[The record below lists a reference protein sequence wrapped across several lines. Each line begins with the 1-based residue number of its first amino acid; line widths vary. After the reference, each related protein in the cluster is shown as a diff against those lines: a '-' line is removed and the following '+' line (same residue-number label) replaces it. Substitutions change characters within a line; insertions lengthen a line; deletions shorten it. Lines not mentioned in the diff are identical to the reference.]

1 MADIRN
7 VIGTGSRESFTFR
20 PSTADELI
28 RIYKIDGCIGDTEL
42 KRIQIEEGR
51 RATDFVTP
59 QYVESQVS
67 GLFKDLR
74 DIRVEIKDENS
85 DTWSKIRA
93 NSEAGLIEYHKGNL
107 MSSLGISPQQH
118 IQAFEDKISGDYAT
132 FEQRLNGMQTN
143 IRNGADE
150 YTNTQLAKLRQTEIK
165 NLDGRISTATQTLDV
180 HATRLENAE
189 GTISNNTQT
198 IEGFNRSVS
207 DLNGRLTSVSESID
221 GIRTTIK
228 DEANRYTDTKVADM
242 QQTVIENI
250 DGRISTVNQN
260 LDQYSVRLRDAE
272 GTISSHTQTLQ
283 GFQNKLEDAEGNIS
297 SNTQLING
305 FNRRVEDVD
314 GRLTQVSETIDGV
327 ETKIVNQANKYTD
340 TKLADLRRT
349 ELKDIEGN
357 VSSMEQSIENFR
369 QTLATAS
376 GDVSQVEQTIRGIRE
391 EFQSA
396 DRTLESRFN
405 RTLSGAETRI
415 KDSANSYTDTEL
427 ASMRETLIESVDGK
441 VSKVTQSLER
451 YESRLENAEGSIS
464 NNTQLINGFNR
475 EVSNVDN
482 RITRVAETIDGV
494 RTTVKN
500 QAEQYTDTALA
511 NLKRTEIKNIQGS
524 VSEMEQ
530 SIENF
535 RQTLRTASGDVS
547 QVEQTI
553 RGIREDFEAAD
564 REVQASFERTLNGME
579 TRIKNS
585 NESYTDTA
593 IAGLKQTEI
602 ESLDGRVTTAT
613 QTVDGFS
620 RRIRDAEGAISSVR
634 QSVQGFDQRIQG
646 VEGSYSQLSQTVGGL
661 TTTVHGHNGLQSRVT
676 QLADQLSSKVSS
688 DDFSTHLSQ
697 YSDTIWAAVR
707 SRVPSSS
714 GKMTGKEII
723 SAIRLDTSG
732 VKISGSKV
740 QITGETSIDNA
751 VIKSGHI
758 HSLNADK
765 ITTGTLNAARVRVIN
780 LDANNITGNKTHF
793 VQSNWNNINDRVQIT
808 SAGIEMIN
816 SGAWRKTIYTATG
829 LEMFRGRGAGDNAG
843 VIGYFKGSDYHA
855 NDEEYFMDGFGD
867 HHTIGIGA
875 YGQIALGTSNE
886 PSVRKFEPKMV
897 INQKYDGIQTNKI
910 AALKTEA
917 GFTISAGTA
926 RGEWASIIGG
936 SLNGRNRLTFA
947 QSIATLEA
955 NDKLDFYA
963 SAGARV
969 MRLTY
974 KSVDINGSIKYSSD
988 ARLKTNIKKSK
999 QNSLSQIL
1007 NIEYTN
1013 FDWKDG
1019 STNQFGFIAQ
1029 QVQQSASELITTDSE
1044 DYLRYDETRYVHTIG
1059 HALQQSHEQLLERI
1073 ENLEEENKKLKEQLD
1088 EAV

>member
-1 MADIRN
+1 MINIRG
-7 VIGTGSRESFTFR
+7 VRGLDRRESFTFT
-20 PSTADELI
+20 PSAADELI

-150 YTNTQLAKLRQTEIK
+150 YTDTELAKLRQTEIK
-165 NLDGRISTATQTLDV
+165 NLDGRVSTATQTLDA

-260 LDQYSVRLRDAE
+260 LDQYSVRLRNAE
-272 GTISSHTQTLQ
+272 GTVSSHTQMLQ
-283 GFQNKLEDAEGNIS
+283 GFQNKLENAEGNIS

-314 GRLTQVSETIDGV
+314 GRITQINETIDGV
-327 ETKIVNQANKYTD
+327 ETKIVDRANQYTD

-369 QTLATAS
+369 QTLRTAS
-376 GDVSQVEQTIRGIRE
+376 GNVSQVEQTIRGIRE

-396 DRTLESRFN
+396 DR
-405 RTLSGAETRI
+405 
-415 KDSANSYTDTEL
+415 
-427 ASMRETLIESVDGK
+427 
-441 VSKVTQSLER
+441 
-451 YESRLENAEGSIS
+451 
-464 NNTQLINGFNR
+464 
-475 EVSNVDN
+475 
-482 RITRVAETIDGV
+482 
-494 RTTVKN
+494 
-500 QAEQYTDTALA
+500 
-511 NLKRTEIKNIQGS
+511 
-524 VSEMEQ
+524 
-530 SIENF
+530 
-535 RQTLRTASGDVS
+535 
-547 QVEQTI
+547 
-553 RGIREDFEAAD
+553 
-564 REVQASFERTLNGME
+564 EVQASFERTLEGME
-579 TRIKNS
+579 TRIKNA

-602 ESLDGRVTTAT
+602 KSLDGRVTTAT
-613 QTVDGFS
+613 QTVNGFS
-620 RRIRDAEGAISSVR
+620 RRIQNAEGAINTVR
-634 QSVQGFDQRIQG
+634 ENVQGYERRIQG

-661 TTTVHGHNGLQSRVT
+661 TTTIHGYNGLQSRVT
-676 QLADQLSSKVSS
+676 QLADQLSTKVSS
-688 DDFSTHLSQ
+688 SDFSTLIRQ
-697 YSDTIWAAVR
+697 NDRTIWTAIKDEASKEVI
-707 SRVPSSS
+707 SSINLSPAGTRIS
-714 GKMTGKEII
+714 GK
-723 SAIRLDTSG
+723 
-732 VKISGSKV
+732 KV
-740 QITGETSIDNA
+740 HITGQTLINDA

-758 HSLNADK
+758 QSLDADK

-780 LDANNITGNKTHF
+780 LDANNITGNKTRF
-793 VQSNWNNINDRVQIT
+793 VQSTWNNINDRVQIT
-808 SAGIEMIN
+808 SAGIEMVN

-843 VIGYFKGSDYHA
+843 VIGYFKGSDEYA
-855 NDEEYFMDGFGD
+855 SDDEYYMEGFGD

-875 YGQIALGTSNE
+875 YGQIALGTSDKPNI
-886 PSVRKFEPKMV
+886 RKFSPHMV
-897 INQKYDGIQTNKI
+897 ISYGFEGIQTNKI
-910 AALKTEA
+910 AALKTQA
-917 GFTISAGTA
+917 GFHIDAGTA
-926 RGEWASIIGG
+926 RGEWASILGG

-988 ARLKTNIKKSK
+988 ARLKTNIQKSN
-999 QNSLSQIL
+999 QNSLSQIM

-1019 STNQFGFIAQ
+1019 QANQFGFIAQ
-1029 QVQQSASELITTDSE
+1029 QVLQSASELITTDSE

-1073 ENLEEENKKLKEQLD
+1073 ENLEEENELLKELLD
-1088 EAV
+1088 EEV

>member
-1 MADIRN
+1 MINIRG
-7 VIGTGSRESFTFR
+7 VRGLDRRESFTFT
-20 PSTADELI
+20 PSAADELI

-85 DTWSKIRA
+85 DTWGKIRA

-132 FEQRLNGMQTN
+132 FEQRLNGIQTN
-143 IRNGADE
+143 IRNGANE
-150 YTNTQLAKLRQTEIK
+150 YTDTQLANLRQTEIQS
-165 NLDGRISTATQTLDV
+165 LDGRISTATQTLDAY
-180 HATRLENAE
+180 ATRLQGVE
-189 GTISNNTQT
+189 GSVSNNTQT

-207 DLNGRLTSVSESID
+207 DLNGRLTSVSESIE
-221 GIRTTIK
+221 GIKTTIK

-260 LDQYSVRLRDAE
+260 LDQYSVRLRNAE
-272 GTISSHTQTLQ
+272 GTVSSHTQTLK
-283 GFQNKLEDAEGNIS
+283 GFQNKLENAEGNIS

-327 ETKIVNQANKYTD
+327 ETKIVNRANQYTD

-369 QTLATAS
+369 QTLRTTS
-376 GDVSQVEQTIRGIRE
+376 GNVSQVEQTIRGIRE

-396 DRTLESRFN
+396 D
-405 RTLSGAETRI
+405 
-415 KDSANSYTDTEL
+415 K
-427 ASMRETLIESVDGK
+427 
-441 VSKVTQSLER
+441 
-451 YESRLENAEGSIS
+451 
-464 NNTQLINGFNR
+464 
-475 EVSNVDN
+475 
-482 RITRVAETIDGV
+482 
-494 RTTVKN
+494 
-500 QAEQYTDTALA
+500 
-511 NLKRTEIKNIQGS
+511 
-524 VSEMEQ
+524 
-530 SIENF
+530 
-535 RQTLRTASGDVS
+535 
-547 QVEQTI
+547 
-553 RGIREDFEAAD
+553 
-564 REVQASFERTLNGME
+564 EVQASFERTLEGME
-579 TRIKNS
+579 TRIKNA

-602 ESLDGRVTTAT
+602 KSLDGRVTTAT
-613 QTVDGFS
+613 QTVNGFS
-620 RRIRDAEGAISSVR
+620 RRIQNAEGAINTVR
-634 QSVQGFDQRIQG
+634 ENVQGYERRIQG

-676 QLADQLSSKVSS
+676 QLADQLSTKVSS

-723 SAIRLDTSG
+723 SAIRLDRSG
-732 VKISGSKV
+732 VKISGSKI
-740 QITGETSIDNA
+740 QITGDTYIDNG
-751 VIKSGHI
+751 VIKNGHI
-758 HSLNADK
+758 QSLNADK

-780 LDANNITGNKTHF
+780 LDANNITGNKTNF

-855 NDEEYFMDGFGD
+855 SDEEYFMDGFGD

-886 PSVRKFEPKMV
+886 PNVRKFNPQMV
-897 INQKYDGIQTNKI
+897 VSYGFEGIQTNKI
-910 AALKTEA
+910 APLKTQSGFHLQA
-917 GFTISAGTA
+917 GNA
-926 RGEWASIIGG
+926 RGEWASILAG

-988 ARLKTNIKKSK
+988 ARLKTNIQKSK
-999 QNSLSQIL
+999 QNSLNQIM
-1007 NIEYTN
+1007 NIEYAN

-1019 STNQFGFIAQ
+1019 SKHQFGFIAQ

-1073 ENLEEENKKLKEQLD
+1073 ENLEEENELLKEKLN

>member
-1 MADIRN
+1 MVNIRG
-7 VIGTGSRESFTFR
+7 VRGLDRRESFTFT
-20 PSTADELI
+20 PSAADELI
-28 RIYKIDGCIGDTEL
+28 RIYKIDGCIGDTKL
-42 KRIQIEEGR
+42 KNIQIEEGR

-143 IRNGADE
+143 IRNDANE
-150 YTNTQLAKLRQTEIK
+150 YTETQLANLRQTEIQS
-165 NLDGRISTATQTLDV
+165 LDGRISTATQTLDA

-207 DLNGRLTSVSESID
+207 DLNGRLTSVSESIE
-221 GIRTTIK
+221 GIKTTIK

-260 LDQYSVRLRDAE
+260 LDQYSVRLRNAE
-272 GTISSHTQTLQ
+272 GTVSSHTQTLK
-283 GFQNKLEDAEGNIS
+283 GFQNKLENAEGNIS

-327 ETKIVNQANKYTD
+327 ETKIVNRANQYTD

-369 QTLATAS
+369 QTLRTTS
-376 GDVSQVEQTIRGIRE
+376 GNVSQVEQTIRGIRE

-396 DRTLESRFN
+396 DR
-405 RTLSGAETRI
+405 
-415 KDSANSYTDTEL
+415 
-427 ASMRETLIESVDGK
+427 
-441 VSKVTQSLER
+441 
-451 YESRLENAEGSIS
+451 
-464 NNTQLINGFNR
+464 
-475 EVSNVDN
+475 
-482 RITRVAETIDGV
+482 
-494 RTTVKN
+494 
-500 QAEQYTDTALA
+500 
-511 NLKRTEIKNIQGS
+511 
-524 VSEMEQ
+524 
-530 SIENF
+530 
-535 RQTLRTASGDVS
+535 
-547 QVEQTI
+547 
-553 RGIREDFEAAD
+553 
-564 REVQASFERTLNGME
+564 EVQASFERTLEGME
-579 TRIKNS
+579 TRIKNA

-602 ESLDGRVTTAT
+602 KSLDGRVTTAT
-613 QTVDGFS
+613 QTVNGFS
-620 RRIRDAEGAISSVR
+620 RRIQNAEGAINTVR
-634 QSVQGFDQRIQG
+634 ENVQGYERRIQG

-661 TTTVHGHNGLQSRVT
+661 TTTIHGYNGLQSRVT
-676 QLADQLSSKVSS
+676 QLADQLSTKVSS

-723 SAIRLDTSG
+723 SAIRLDRSG
-732 VKISGSKV
+732 VKISGSKI
-740 QITGETSIDNA
+740 QITGDTYIDNG
-751 VIKSGHI
+751 VIKNGHI
-758 HSLNADK
+758 QSLNADK

-780 LDANNITGNKTHF
+780 LDANNITGNKTRF
-793 VQSNWNNINDRVQIT
+793 VQSAWNGINDRVQIT
-808 SAGIEMIN
+808 SAGIEMVN

-843 VIGYFKGSDYHA
+843 VIGYFKGSDEYA
-855 NDEEYFMDGFGD
+855 NDDEYYMEGFGD

-875 YGQIALGTSNE
+875 YGQIALGTSDKPNI
-886 PSVRKFEPKMV
+886 RKFNPHMV
-897 INQKYDGIQTNKI
+897 ISYGFEGIQTNKI
-910 AALKTEA
+910 AALKTQA
-917 GFTISAGTA
+917 GFRLEAGTA
-926 RGEWASIIGG
+926 RGEWASILGG
-936 SLNGRNRLTFA
+936 SLDGRNRLTFA

-955 NDKLDFYA
+955 KDKLDFYA
-963 SAGARV
+963 SSGARV

-988 ARLKTNIKKSK
+988 ARLKTNIQKSK
-999 QNSLSQIL
+999 QNSLSQIM

-1073 ENLEEENKKLKEQLD
+1073 ENLEEENKKLKERLD

>member
-1 MADIRN
+1 MVNIRG
-7 VIGTGSRESFTFR
+7 VRGLDRRESFTFT
-20 PSTADELI
+20 PSAADELI

-150 YTNTQLAKLRQTEIK
+150 YTDTELAKLRQTEIK
-165 NLDGRISTATQTLDV
+165 NLDGRVSTATQTLDA

-189 GTISNNTQT
+189 GAISNNTQT

-260 LDQYSVRLRDAE
+260 LDQYSVRLRNAE
-272 GTISSHTQTLQ
+272 GTVSSHTQTLK
-283 GFQNKLEDAEGNIS
+283 GFQNKLENAEGNIS

-314 GRLTQVSETIDGV
+314 GRITQINETIDGV
-327 ETKIVNQANKYTD
+327 ETKIVNRANQYTD

-369 QTLATAS
+369 QTLRTTS
-376 GDVSQVEQTIRGIRE
+376 GNVSQVEQTIRGIRE

-396 DRTLESRFN
+396 DR
-405 RTLSGAETRI
+405 
-415 KDSANSYTDTEL
+415 
-427 ASMRETLIESVDGK
+427 
-441 VSKVTQSLER
+441 
-451 YESRLENAEGSIS
+451 
-464 NNTQLINGFNR
+464 
-475 EVSNVDN
+475 
-482 RITRVAETIDGV
+482 
-494 RTTVKN
+494 
-500 QAEQYTDTALA
+500 
-511 NLKRTEIKNIQGS
+511 
-524 VSEMEQ
+524 
-530 SIENF
+530 
-535 RQTLRTASGDVS
+535 
-547 QVEQTI
+547 
-553 RGIREDFEAAD
+553 
-564 REVQASFERTLNGME
+564 EVQASFERTLEGME
-579 TRIKNS
+579 TRIKNA

-602 ESLDGRVTTAT
+602 KSLDGRVTTAT
-613 QTVDGFS
+613 QTVNGFS
-620 RRIRDAEGAISSVR
+620 RRIQNAEGAINTVR
-634 QSVQGFDQRIQG
+634 ENVQGYERRIQG

-676 QLADQLSSKVSS
+676 QLADQLSTKVSS

-723 SAIRLDTSG
+723 SAIRLDRSG
-732 VKISGSKV
+732 VKISGSKI
-740 QITGETSIDNA
+740 QITGDTYIDNG
-751 VIKSGHI
+751 VIKNGHI
-758 HSLNADK
+758 QSLNADK

-780 LDANNITGNKTHF
+780 LDANNITGNKTNF

-829 LEMFRGRGAGDNAG
+829 LEMFRGRGAGDNSG
-843 VIGYFKGSDYHA
+843 VIGYFKGSDEYA
-855 NDEEYFMDGFGD
+855 NDDEYYMEGFGD

-875 YGQIALGTSNE
+875 YGQIALGTSDK
-886 PSVRKFEPKMV
+886 PKIRKFNPHMV
-897 INQKYDGIQTNKI
+897 ISYGFEGIQTNKI
-910 AALKTEA
+910 AALKTQA
-917 GFTISAGTA
+917 GFRLEAGTA
-926 RGEWASIIGG
+926 RGEWASILGG
-936 SLNGRNRLTFA
+936 SLDGRNRLTFA

-955 NDKLDFYA
+955 KDKLDFYA
-963 SAGARV
+963 SSGARV

-988 ARLKTNIKKSK
+988 ERLKTNIQKSN
-999 QNSLSQIL
+999 QNSLSQIM
-1007 NIEYTN
+1007 NIEYAN

-1019 STNQFGFIAQ
+1019 SKNQFGFIAQ

-1073 ENLEEENKKLKEQLD
+1073 ENLEEENELLKERLD

>member
-7 VIGTGSRESFTFR
+7 VAGTGSRESFTFR

-28 RIYKIDGCIGDTEL
+28 RVYKIDGCIGDTKL
-42 KRIQIEEGR
+42 KQIQIEEGR
-51 RATDFVTP
+51 RATDFIAP
-59 QYVESQVS
+59 SFVESQVS

-74 DIRVEIKDENS
+74 DIRVRMDDPNS
-85 DTWSKIRA
+85 DLWGQIRA
-93 NSEAGLIEYHKGNL
+93 NNEAWLVDYHNGRL
-107 MSSLGISPQQH
+107 SSRLGISPEQH

-150 YTNTQLAKLRQTEIK
+150 YTDTELAKLRRTEIK
-165 NLDGRISTATQTLDV
+165 NLDGRISTATQTLDA
-180 HATRLENAE
+180 HATRLQGVE
-189 GTISNNTQT
+189 G
-198 IEGFNRSVS
+198 SV
-207 DLNGRLTSVSESID
+207 
-221 GIRTTIK
+221 
-228 DEANRYTDTKVADM
+228 
-242 QQTVIENI
+242 
-250 DGRISTVNQN
+250 
-260 LDQYSVRLRDAE
+260 
-272 GTISSHTQTLQ
+272 SSHTQTLQ

-297 SNTQLING
+297 T
-305 FNRRVEDVD
+305 
-314 GRLTQVSETIDGV
+314 
-327 ETKIVNQANKYTD
+327 
-340 TKLADLRRT
+340 
-349 ELKDIEGN
+349 
-357 VSSMEQSIENFR
+357 
-369 QTLATAS
+369 
-376 GDVSQVEQTIRGIRE
+376 
-391 EFQSA
+391 
-396 DRTLESRFN
+396 
-405 RTLSGAETRI
+405 
-415 KDSANSYTDTEL
+415 
-427 ASMRETLIESVDGK
+427 
-441 VSKVTQSLER
+441 
-451 YESRLENAEGSIS
+451 
-464 NNTQLINGFNR
+464 NTQLINGFNR
-475 EVSNVDN
+475 EVEDVGE
-482 RITRVAETIDGV
+482 RLTRVSETIDGV
-494 RTTVKN
+494 RTTVRDEAN
-500 QAEQYTDTALA
+500 SYTDTELA
-511 NLKRTEIKNIQGS
+511 KLRRTEIKNIQGS
-524 VSEMEQ
+524 VSTMEQ

-535 RQTLRTASGDVS
+535 RQTLRTASGDFS

-564 REVQASFERTLNGME
+564 REVQASFERTLDGME
-579 TRIKNS
+579 TRIKNA

-602 ESLDGRVTTAT
+602 KSLDGRVTTAT
-613 QTVDGFS
+613 QTVNGFS
-620 RRIRDAEGAISSVR
+620 KRIQDAEGAISSVS
-634 QSVQGFDQRIQG
+634 QSVQGFNQRVQG
-646 VEGSYSQLSQTVGGL
+646 VEESYSQLSQTVGGL
-661 TTTVHGHNGLQSRVT
+661 TTTVHGNNGLQSRVT

-751 VIKSGHI
+751 VIRSGHI

-780 LDANNITGNKTHF
+780 LDANNITGNKTKF
-793 VQSNWNNINDRVQIT
+793 VQSTWNNINDRVQIT

-875 YGQIALGTSNE
+875 YGQIALGTGNDTSI
-886 PSVRKFEPKMV
+886 RKFEPKMV

-988 ARLKTNIKKSK
+988 ARLKTNIQKSK
-999 QNSLSQIL
+999 QNSLSQIM
-1007 NIEYTN
+1007 NIEYAN

-1019 STNQFGFIAQ
+1019 SKNQFGFIAQ

-1073 ENLEEENKKLKEQLD
+1073 ENLEEENELLKEKLN

>member
-1 MADIRN
+1 MVNIRG
-7 VIGTGSRESFTFR
+7 VRGLDRRESFTFT
-20 PSTADELI
+20 PSAADELI
-28 RIYKIDGCIGDTEL
+28 RIYKIDGCIGDTKL
-42 KRIQIEEGR
+42 KNIQIEEGR

-143 IRNGADE
+143 IRNDANE
-150 YTNTQLAKLRQTEIK
+150 YTDTQLANLRQTEIQS
-165 NLDGRISTATQTLDV
+165 LDGRISTATQTLDA

-242 QQTVIENI
+242 QQTMIENI

-260 LDQYSVRLRDAE
+260 LDQYSVRLRNAE
-272 GTISSHTQTLQ
+272 GTVSSHTQMLQ
-283 GFQNKLEDAEGNIS
+283 GFQNKLENAEGNIS

-314 GRLTQVSETIDGV
+314 GRITQINETIDGV
-327 ETKIVNQANKYTD
+327 ETKIVNRANQYTD

-369 QTLATAS
+369 QTLRTAS
-376 GDVSQVEQTIRGIRE
+376 GNVSQVEQTIRGIRE

-396 DRTLESRFN
+396 DR
-405 RTLSGAETRI
+405 
-415 KDSANSYTDTEL
+415 
-427 ASMRETLIESVDGK
+427 
-441 VSKVTQSLER
+441 
-451 YESRLENAEGSIS
+451 
-464 NNTQLINGFNR
+464 
-475 EVSNVDN
+475 
-482 RITRVAETIDGV
+482 
-494 RTTVKN
+494 
-500 QAEQYTDTALA
+500 
-511 NLKRTEIKNIQGS
+511 
-524 VSEMEQ
+524 
-530 SIENF
+530 
-535 RQTLRTASGDVS
+535 
-547 QVEQTI
+547 
-553 RGIREDFEAAD
+553 
-564 REVQASFERTLNGME
+564 EVQASFERTLEGME
-579 TRIKNS
+579 TRIKNA

-602 ESLDGRVTTAT
+602 KSLDGRVTTAT
-613 QTVDGFS
+613 QTVNGFS
-620 RRIRDAEGAISSVR
+620 RRIQNAEGAINTVR
-634 QSVQGFDQRIQG
+634 ENVQGYERRIQG

-661 TTTVHGHNGLQSRVT
+661 TTTIHGYNGLQSRVT
-676 QLADQLSSKVSS
+676 QLADQLSTKVSS
-688 DDFSTHLSQ
+688 SDFSTLIRQ
-697 YSDTIWAAVR
+697 NDRTIWTAIKDEASKEVI
-707 SRVPSSS
+707 SSINLSPAGTRIS
-714 GKMTGKEII
+714 GK
-723 SAIRLDTSG
+723 
-732 VKISGSKV
+732 KV
-740 QITGETSIDNA
+740 HITGQTLINDA

-758 HSLNADK
+758 QSLDADK

-780 LDANNITGNKTHF
+780 LDANNITGNKTRF
-793 VQSNWNNINDRVQIT
+793 VQSTWNNINDRVQIT

-843 VIGYFKGSDYHA
+843 VIGYFKGSDEYA
-855 NDEEYFMDGFGD
+855 NDDEYYMEGFGD

-875 YGQIALGTSNE
+875 YGQIALGTSDKPNI
-886 PSVRKFEPKMV
+886 RKFNPHMV
-897 INQKYDGIQTNKI
+897 ISYGFEGIQTNKI
-910 AALKTEA
+910 AALKTQA
-917 GFTISAGTA
+917 GFRLEAGTA
-926 RGEWASIIGG
+926 RGEWASILGG
-936 SLNGRNRLTFA
+936 SLDGRNRLTFA

-955 NDKLDFYA
+955 KDKLDFYA
-963 SAGARV
+963 SSGARV

-988 ARLKTNIKKSK
+988 ARLKTNIQKSN
-999 QNSLSQIL
+999 QNSLNKIL
-1007 NIEYTN
+1007 NIEYAN

-1019 STNQFGFIAQ
+1019 SKNQFGFIAQ

-1073 ENLEEENKKLKEQLD
+1073 ENLEEENELLKEKLN

>member
-1 MADIRN
+1 MAEIRGL
-7 VIGTGSRESFTFR
+7 VGTGQRESFTFR
-20 PSTADELI
+20 PSTADDLI
-28 RIYKIDGCIGDTEL
+28 RVYKIDGCIGDTKL
-42 KRIQIEEGR
+42 KQIQIEEGR
-51 RATDFVTP
+51 RATDFVAP
-59 QYVESQVS
+59 SFVESQVS
-67 GLFKDLR
+67 GLFKNLR
-74 DIRVEIKDENS
+74 DIRVRMDDPNS
-85 DTWSKIRA
+85 DLWGKIHA
-93 NSEAGLIEYHKGNL
+93 NNEALLVEYHNGRL
-107 MSSLGISPQQH
+107 SSKLGISPEQH
-118 IQAFEDKISGDYAT
+118 IQAFRDELSGDYAT

-150 YTNTQLAKLRQTEIK
+150 YTDTELAKLRRTEIQ
-165 NLDGRISTATQTLDV
+165 NLDGRISTATQTLDA
-180 HATRLENAE
+180 HATRLQGVE
-189 GTISNNTQT
+189 G
-198 IEGFNRSVS
+198 SV
-207 DLNGRLTSVSESID
+207 
-221 GIRTTIK
+221 
-228 DEANRYTDTKVADM
+228 
-242 QQTVIENI
+242 
-250 DGRISTVNQN
+250 
-260 LDQYSVRLRDAE
+260 
-272 GTISSHTQTLQ
+272 SSHTQTLQ
-283 GFQNKLEDAEGNIS
+283 VFQNKLEDAEGNIS
-297 SNTQLING
+297 SNTQLIKG
-305 FNRRVEDVD
+305 FNRQVENVD
-314 GRLTQVSETIDGV
+314 GR
-327 ETKIVNQANKYTD
+327 
-340 TKLADLRRT
+340 
-349 ELKDIEGN
+349 
-357 VSSMEQSIENFR
+357 
-369 QTLATAS
+369 
-376 GDVSQVEQTIRGIRE
+376 
-391 EFQSA
+391 
-396 DRTLESRFN
+396 
-405 RTLSGAETRI
+405 
-415 KDSANSYTDTEL
+415 
-427 ASMRETLIESVDGK
+427 
-441 VSKVTQSLER
+441 VTQ
-451 YESRLENAEGSIS
+451 
-464 NNTQLINGFNR
+464 
-475 EVSNVDN
+475 
-482 RITRVAETIDGV
+482 VAETIDGV

-553 RGIREDFEAAD
+553 RGIKEEFEAAD
-564 REVQASFERTLNGME
+564 REVQASFERTLEGME
-579 TRIKNS
+579 TRIKKDTA
-585 NESYTDTA
+585 SYTDTA
-593 IAGLKQTEI
+593 IADLKQTEI

-707 SRVPSSS
+707 NRVPSSS
-714 GKMTGKEII
+714 GKMTGSEII
-723 SAIRLDTSG
+723 SAIRLDRSG
-732 VKISGSKV
+732 VKISGSKI
-740 QITGETSIDNA
+740 QITGDTSIDSA
-751 VIKSGHI
+751 VIKNSHI
-758 HSLNADK
+758 ASLNADK
-765 ITTGTLNAARVRVIN
+765 ITAGTLNAARVRVIN
-780 LDANNITGNKTHF
+780 LDANNITGNKTNF

-829 LEMFRGRGAGDNAG
+829 LEMYRGRGAGDNAG
-843 VIGYFKGSDYHA
+843 VIGYFKGSEYHA
-855 NDEEYFMDGFGD
+855 SDEEYFMDGFGD

-875 YGQIALGTSNE
+875 YGQIALGTGNDTSIK
-886 PSVRKFEPKMV
+886 KFEPKMV
-897 INQKYDGIQTNKI
+897 INQKFDGIQTNKI

-1073 ENLEEENKKLKEQLD
+1073 ENLEEENELLKERLD

>member
-1 MADIRN
+1 MAEIRG
-7 VIGTGSRESFTFR
+7 VVGTGRRESFTFT
-20 PSTADELI
+20 PSAADELI

-51 RATDFVTP
+51 RATDFIAP
-59 QYVESQVS
+59 SFVESQVS

-74 DIRVEIKDENS
+74 DIRVRMD
-85 DTWSKIRA
+85 DP
-93 NSEAGLIEYHKGNL
+93 NSELWGKIHANNEALLVEYHNGRL
-107 MSSLGISPQQH
+107 SSRLGISPEQH
-118 IQAFEDKISGDYAT
+118 IQAFRDELSGDYAT

-150 YTNTQLAKLRQTEIK
+150 YTDTELAKLRRTEIQ
-165 NLDGRISTATQTLDV
+165 NLDGRISTATQTLDA
-180 HATRLENAE
+180 HATRLQGVE
-189 GTISNNTQT
+189 G
-198 IEGFNRSVS
+198 SV
-207 DLNGRLTSVSESID
+207 
-221 GIRTTIK
+221 
-228 DEANRYTDTKVADM
+228 
-242 QQTVIENI
+242 
-250 DGRISTVNQN
+250 
-260 LDQYSVRLRDAE
+260 
-272 GTISSHTQTLQ
+272 SSHTQTLQ
-283 GFQNKLEDAEGNIS
+283 VFQNKLEDAEGNIS
-297 SNTQLING
+297 SNTQLIKG
-305 FNRRVEDVD
+305 FNRQVENVD
-314 GRLTQVSETIDGV
+314 GR
-327 ETKIVNQANKYTD
+327 
-340 TKLADLRRT
+340 
-349 ELKDIEGN
+349 
-357 VSSMEQSIENFR
+357 
-369 QTLATAS
+369 
-376 GDVSQVEQTIRGIRE
+376 
-391 EFQSA
+391 
-396 DRTLESRFN
+396 
-405 RTLSGAETRI
+405 
-415 KDSANSYTDTEL
+415 
-427 ASMRETLIESVDGK
+427 
-441 VSKVTQSLER
+441 VTQ
-451 YESRLENAEGSIS
+451 
-464 NNTQLINGFNR
+464 
-475 EVSNVDN
+475 
-482 RITRVAETIDGV
+482 VAETIDGV

-553 RGIREDFEAAD
+553 RGIKEEFEAAD
-564 REVQASFERTLNGME
+564 REVQASFERTLEGME
-579 TRIKNS
+579 TRIKKDTA
-585 NESYTDTA
+585 SYTDTA
-593 IAGLKQTEI
+593 IADLKQTEI

-707 SRVPSSS
+707 NRVPSSS
-714 GKMTGKEII
+714 GKMTGSEII
-723 SAIRLDTSG
+723 SAIRLDRSG
-732 VKISGSKV
+732 VKISGSKI
-740 QITGETSIDNA
+740 QITGDTSIDSA
-751 VIKSGHI
+751 VIKNSHI
-758 HSLNADK
+758 ASLNADK
-765 ITTGTLNAARVRVIN
+765 ITAGTLNAARVRVIN
-780 LDANNITGNKTHF
+780 LDANNITGNKTNF

-829 LEMFRGRGAGDNAG
+829 LEMYRGRGAGDNAG
-843 VIGYFKGSDYHA
+843 VIGYFKGSEYHA
-855 NDEEYFMDGFGD
+855 SDEEYFMDGFGD

-875 YGQIALGTSNE
+875 YGQIALGTGNDTSIK
-886 PSVRKFEPKMV
+886 KFEPKMV
-897 INQKYDGIQTNKI
+897 INQKFDGIQTNKI

-1073 ENLEEENKKLKEQLD
+1073 ENLEEENELLKERLD

>member
-7 VIGTGSRESFTFR
+7 VIGTGNRESFTFR

-28 RIYKIDGCIGDTEL
+28 RVYKIDGCIGDTKL
-42 KRIQIEEGR
+42 KQIQIEEGR
-51 RATDFVTP
+51 RATDFVAP
-59 QYVESQVS
+59 SFVESQVS

-74 DIRVEIKDENS
+74 DIRVRMD
-85 DTWSKIRA
+85 DP
-93 NSEAGLIEYHKGNL
+93 NSELWGKIHANNEALLVEYHNGRL
-107 MSSLGISPQQH
+107 SSRLGISPEQH

-150 YTNTQLAKLRQTEIK
+150 YTDTQLAKLRQTEIQ

-180 HATRLENAE
+180 HATRLQGVE
-189 GTISNNTQT
+189 G
-198 IEGFNRSVS
+198 SV
-207 DLNGRLTSVSESID
+207 
-221 GIRTTIK
+221 
-228 DEANRYTDTKVADM
+228 
-242 QQTVIENI
+242 
-250 DGRISTVNQN
+250 
-260 LDQYSVRLRDAE
+260 
-272 GTISSHTQTLQ
+272 SSHTQTLQ
-283 GFQNKLEDAEGNIS
+283 GFQNKLEDVEGNIS

-314 GRLTQVSETIDGV
+314 GRITQVSETIDGV
-327 ETKIVNQANKYTD
+327 
-340 TKLADLRRT
+340 RT
-349 ELKDIEGN
+349 TVRDE
-357 VSSMEQSIENFR
+357 
-369 QTLATAS
+369 
-376 GDVSQVEQTIRGIRE
+376 
-391 EFQSA
+391 
-396 DRTLESRFN
+396 
-405 RTLSGAETRI
+405 
-415 KDSANSYTDTEL
+415 ANSYTDTQL
-427 ASMRETLIESVDGK
+427 AKLR
-441 VSKVTQSLER
+441 
-451 YESRLENAEGSIS
+451 
-464 NNTQLINGFNR
+464 
-475 EVSNVDN
+475 
-482 RITRVAETIDGV
+482 
-494 RTTVKN
+494 
-500 QAEQYTDTALA
+500 
-511 NLKRTEIKNIQGS
+511 RTEIKNIQGS
-524 VSEMEQ
+524 VSTMEQ

-553 RGIREDFEAAD
+553 RGIREEFQSAD
-564 REVQASFERTLNGME
+564 RELKANFERTLEGTE

-585 NESYTDTA
+585 NKSYTDTA

-602 ESLDGRVTTAT
+602 KSLDGRVTTAT

-620 RRIRDAEGAISSVR
+620 NRILNAEGAINSHRASINSNQTKI
-634 QSVQGFDQRIQG
+634 QSMQ
-646 VEGSYSQLSQTVGGL
+646 GSYSELSQTVS
-661 TTTVHGHNGLQSRVT
+661 GLQSTVFGSDGLSSRIT
-676 QLADQLSSKVSS
+676 QLANQIEGKVSGS
-688 DDFSTHLSQ
+688 QFSTYIRQ

-780 LDANNITGNKTHF
+780 LDANNITGNKTKF
-793 VQSNWNNINDRVQIT
+793 VQSTWNNINDRVQIT

-875 YGQIALGTSNE
+875 YGQIALGTGNDTSI
-886 PSVRKFEPKMV
+886 RKFEPKMV

-988 ARLKTNIKKSK
+988 ARLKTNIQKSK
-999 QNSLSQIL
+999 QNSLSQIM
-1007 NIEYTN
+1007 NIEYAN

-1019 STNQFGFIAQ
+1019 SKNQFGFIAQ

-1073 ENLEEENKKLKEQLD
+1073 ENLEEENKKLKERLD